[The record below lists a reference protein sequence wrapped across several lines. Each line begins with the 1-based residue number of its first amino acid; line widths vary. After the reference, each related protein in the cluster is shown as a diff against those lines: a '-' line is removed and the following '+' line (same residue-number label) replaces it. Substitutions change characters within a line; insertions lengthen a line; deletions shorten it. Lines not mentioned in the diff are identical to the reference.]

1 MIGKETFHKISVV
14 FLYLF
19 FALSPFSISLSQIFA
34 GTSLFFLFLD
44 SAWQKNLPR
53 FESHFLFWL
62 LLYLSFLI
70 TPVLHW
76 DVVDWKRILMKS
88 EFGDIWMG
96 FLLLHHSRLTWNQKK
111 ILKRAVEIGAVFLIL
126 SGIISL
132 LFPYRLAPFVM
143 DGFQYLTGRRLPH
156 QLANVMGKFPL
167 YLPIGFQSTHLTYGG
182 LLALY
187 LPSIFVRTLRNFNIF
202 RKKARHKLSLIYLLG
217 FSFLGL
223 VLLFL
228 NQSRS
233 VWFGLLF
240 GFILLSLQKKVSIKK
255 ILPWIGFG
263 LLGILFLSFLLYQ
276 YNWLFQR
283 AIDDI
288 FAKRSLEN
296 QRVWIHKMNFGI
308 LKDSFFGGIGS
319 GNYPSEFI
327 SKAIPL
333 VKEWPEL
340 YYDLSI
346 TPKSHAHFD
355 FLHFWILGGLV
366 SVISFFGFLYLT
378 TKNILTVNKHTF
390 FYLGFFTIIF
400 AGSFQCFLLDD
411 EVLLPFLG
419 ILCLLPKSKPK
430 SDDLEKRQIRKI
442 QNKVYGLLLFWILI
456 SSIGAFYLT
465 KTPAKELFIHRV
477 RTETNSPFPLA
488 QSSINANGPVALPSG
503 TKELYFKLSG
513 CLDHKINFDTDAQV
527 RENPIQIKIHWE
539 GTIEGDLPDSLV
551 LETRKRESFDQDKE
565 YRVQSERIVK
575 KETILNDRK
584 IVSILVN
591 PKAYLGSGVE
601 FIDFGFL
608 YSWKGENPFLPAI
621 EISGNCD

>member
-19 FALSPFSISLSQIFA
+19 FVLSPISISLCQIFA

-44 SAWQKNLPR
+44 SAWDQKIPR
-53 FESHFLFWL
+53 WESLFLFWI
-62 LLYLSFLI
+62 LLYLSFLL
-70 TPVLHW
+70 TPLFAW
-76 DVVDWKRILMKS
+76 DLEHWKRILLKS
-88 EFGDIWMG
+88 EFGDVWMG
-96 FLLLHHSRLTWNQKK
+96 FLLLHHFRLSRNEKK
-111 ILKRAVEIGAVFLIL
+111 TLKQAVAIGAIFLTVSGIL
-126 SGIISL
+126 SL
-132 LFPYRLAPFVM
+132 LSPYRLAPFVM
-143 DGFQYLTGRRLPH
+143 DGFQYLEGRRLPH
-156 QLANVMGKFPL
+156 QLANLMGIPL
-167 YLPIGFQSTHLTYGG
+167 HLPIGFQSTHLTYGG

-187 LPSIFVRTLRNFNIF
+187 LPALWERTF
-202 RKKARHKLSLIYLLG
+202 RILKLVQRKSRYKIHLVLLLG
-217 FSFLGL
+217 FSCLGV

-233 VWFGLLF
+233 IWFGLLF
-240 GFILLSLQKKVSIKK
+240 GLVLLLPQKKFSIKK
-255 ILPWIGFG
+255 FLPWFG
-263 LLGILFLSFLLYQ
+263 TCLLGFAILLFLLYQ
-276 YNWLFQR
+276 NNWLFQR
-283 AIDDI
+283 AIDDL

-296 QRVWIHKMNFGI
+296 QRVWIHKMNFAI
-308 LKDSFFGGIGS
+308 LKDSFLLGIGS
-319 GNYPSEFI
+319 GNYPGEFVLR
-327 SKAIPL
+327 AIPL
-333 VKEWPEL
+333 VRELPEL

-355 FLHFWILGGLV
+355 FLHFWILGGVLGV
-366 SVISFFGFLYLT
+366 FSFLSFLYLV
-378 TKNILTVNKHTF
+378 TKNILQIPQYTL
-390 FYLGFFTIIF
+390 FYLGFFAIVF

-419 ILCLLPKSKPK
+419 ILCLLPKT
-430 SDDLEKRQIRKI
+430 KRGITEADETSTKK
-442 QNKVYGLLLFWILI
+442 NLKKVYGIVLFWIFI
-456 SSIGAFYLT
+456 SSLGALYLT
-465 KTPAKELFIHRV
+465 KTPAKDLFFHRV
-477 RTETNSPFPLA
+477 RTENNFPAPLA

-503 TKELYFKLSG
+503 TKGLYFKLSG

-539 GTIEGDLPDSLV
+539 GTMEGDLPDSLV

-565 YRVQSERIVK
+565 YRVHSERIVK

-584 IVSILVN
+584 MVSILVK

-621 EISGNCD
+621 EITGNCE

>member
-19 FALSPFSISLSQIFA
+19 FVLSPFSISLSQIFA

-44 SAWQKNLPR
+44 SAWNQKIPR
-53 FESHFLFWL
+53 WESQFLFWI
-62 LLYLSFLI
+62 LLYLSFLL
-70 TPVLHW
+70 TPLFAW
-76 DVVDWKRILMKS
+76 DLEHWKRILLKS
-88 EFGDIWMG
+88 EFGDVWMG
-96 FLLLHHSRLTWNQKK
+96 FLLLHHFRLSRNEKK
-111 ILKRAVEIGAVFLIL
+111 TLKQAVAIGAIFLTV
-126 SGIISL
+126 SGIFSL
-132 LFPYRLAPFVM
+132 LSPYRLAPFVM
-143 DGFQYLTGRRLPH
+143 DGFQYLEGRRLPH
-156 QLANVMGKFPL
+156 QLANLMGIPL
-167 YLPIGFQSTHLTYGG
+167 HLPIGFQSTHLTYGG

-187 LPSIFVRTLRNFNIF
+187 LPALWERTF
-202 RKKARHKLSLIYLLG
+202 RILKLVQRKSRYKIHLVLLLG
-217 FSFLGL
+217 FSCLGV

-233 VWFGLLF
+233 IWFGLLF
-240 GFILLSLQKKVSIKK
+240 GLVLLLPQKKFSIKK
-255 ILPWIGFG
+255 FLPWFG
-263 LLGILFLSFLLYQ
+263 TCLLGFAILLFLLYQ
-276 YNWLFQR
+276 NNWLFQR
-283 AIDDI
+283 AIDDL

-296 QRVWIHKMNFGI
+296 QRVWIHKMNFAI
-308 LKDSFFGGIGS
+308 LKDSFLLGIGS
-319 GNYPSEFI
+319 GNYPGEFVLR
-327 SKAIPL
+327 AIPL
-333 VKEWPEL
+333 VRELPEL

-355 FLHFWILGGLV
+355 FLHFWILGGVLGV
-366 SVISFFGFLYLT
+366 FSFLSFLYLV
-378 TKNILTVNKHTF
+378 TKNILQIPRYTL
-390 FYLGFFTIIF
+390 FYLGFFAIVF

-419 ILCLLPKSKPK
+419 ILCLLPKT
-430 SDDLEKRQIRKI
+430 KRGITEADETSTKK
-442 QNKVYGLLLFWILI
+442 NLKKVYGIVLFWIFI
-456 SSIGAFYLT
+456 SSLGALYLT
-465 KTPAKELFIHRV
+465 KTPAKDLFFHRV
-477 RTETNSPFPLA
+477 RTENNFPAPLA

-503 TKELYFKLSG
+503 TKGLYFKLSG

-539 GTIEGDLPDSLV
+539 GTMEGDLPDSLV

-565 YRVQSERIVK
+565 YRVHSERIVK

-584 IVSILVN
+584 MVSILVK

-621 EISGNCD
+621 EIAGNCE

>member
-19 FALSPFSISLSQIFA
+19 FVLSPFSISLSQIFA

-44 SAWQKNLPR
+44 SAWNQKIPR
-53 FESHFLFWL
+53 WESQFLFWI
-62 LLYLSFLI
+62 LLYLSFLL
-70 TPVLHW
+70 TPLLAW
-76 DVVDWKRILMKS
+76 DLEHWKRILLKS
-88 EFGDIWMG
+88 EFGDVWMG
-96 FLLLHHSRLTWNQKK
+96 FLLLHHFRLSRNEKK
-111 ILKRAVEIGAVFLIL
+111 TLKQAVAIGAIFLTV
-126 SGIISL
+126 SGIFSL
-132 LFPYRLAPFVM
+132 LSPYRLAPFVM
-143 DGFQYLTGRRLPH
+143 DGFQYLEGRRLPH
-156 QLANVMGKFPL
+156 QLANLMGIPL
-167 YLPIGFQSTHLTYGG
+167 HLPIGFQSTHLTYGG

-187 LPSIFVRTLRNFNIF
+187 LPALWERTF
-202 RKKARHKLSLIYLLG
+202 RILKLVQRKSRYKIHLVLLLG
-217 FSFLGL
+217 FSCLGV

-233 VWFGLLF
+233 IWFGLLF
-240 GFILLSLQKKVSIKK
+240 GLVLLLPQKKFSIKK
-255 ILPWIGFG
+255 FLPWFG
-263 LLGILFLSFLLYQ
+263 TCLLGFAILLFLLYQ
-276 YNWLFQR
+276 NNWLFQR
-283 AIDDI
+283 AIDDL

-296 QRVWIHKMNFGI
+296 QRVWIHKMNFAI
-308 LKDSFFGGIGS
+308 LKDSFLLGIGS
-319 GNYPSEFI
+319 GNYPGEFVLR
-327 SKAIPL
+327 AIPL
-333 VKEWPEL
+333 VRELPEL

-355 FLHFWILGGLV
+355 FLHFWILGGVLGV
-366 SVISFFGFLYLT
+366 FSFISFLYLV
-378 TKNILTVNKHTF
+378 TKNILQIPRYTL
-390 FYLGFFTIIF
+390 FYLGFFAIVF

-419 ILCLLPKSKPK
+419 ILCILPKTKLGITDADETSIKK
-430 SDDLEKRQIRKI
+430 NLK
-442 QNKVYGLLLFWILI
+442 KVYGIVLFWIFI
-456 SSIGAFYLT
+456 SSLGALYLT
-465 KTPAKELFIHRV
+465 KTPAKDLFFHRV
-477 RTETNSPFPLA
+477 RTETNFPAPLA

-513 CLDHKINFDTDAQV
+513 CLDHKINFDTVAQV

-539 GTIEGDLPDSLV
+539 GTMEGDLPDSLV

-565 YRVQSERIVK
+565 YRVHSERIVK

-584 IVSILVN
+584 MVSILVK

-621 EISGNCD
+621 EIAGNCE